1 LFLIRRLAD
10 WSKIIDKIEKGEKK
24 IHRLSDIRRMIQEKV
39 ELHLENIYGLMYPG
53 VEDGKVAKEILEQH
67 SPMDLLMYSWP
78 KMQFKYG
85 QGQKGFSYQQ
95 EEDAFLLVMMH
106 RHGYGAARRIQLE
119 IRRAWQFRFNWFF
132 KSRSPQE
139 IQQRCDVLVSYYIP
153 AKASCY
159 TFNVCFPQL
168 IFVFCFGFTQIRVV
182 EREIQQYHENE
193 ASKGESGDVIGS
205 IAVGGESALDY
216 INTDNWTCACGHLI
230 SYKSRRCG
238 KCRRVSL
245 RCFCVGS
252 IVNIC
257 EMTSLF

>member
-1 LFLIRRLAD
+1 MHYRRLAD

-24 IHRLSDIRRMIQEKV
+24 KHRLSDIRKMIQEKV
-39 ELHLENIYGLMYPG
+39 ELHLESIYNTMYPG

-67 SPMDLLMYSWP
+67 SPIDLLMYSWP

-139 IQQRCDVLVSYYIP
+139 IQKRCDILVSQHEMDRGVIDCVAAVTYFLYDYLSCFSDPCRGEGDARISRERGRQGG
-153 AKASCY
+153 AHEHGCGRASTDVT
-159 TFNVCFPQL
+159 TFYERRSTHSCSGRIKLGVCRE
-168 IFVFCFGFTQIRVV
+168 FV
-182 EREIQQYHENE
+182 
-193 ASKGESGDVIGS
+193 SP
-205 IAVGGESALDY
+205 
-216 INTDNWTCACGHLI
+216 
-230 SYKSRRCG
+230 
-238 KCRRVSL
+238 VSL
-245 RCFCVGS
+245 
-252 IVNIC
+252 IIL
-257 EMTSLF
+257 E

>member
-1 LFLIRRLAD
+1 
-10 WSKIIDKIEKGEKK
+10 
-24 IHRLSDIRRMIQEKV
+24 M
-39 ELHLENIYGLMYPG
+39 
-53 VEDGKVAKEILEQH
+53 
-67 SPMDLLMYSWP
+67 
-78 KMQFKYG
+78 
-85 QGQKGFSYQQ
+85 
-95 EEDAFLLVMMH
+95 
-106 RHGYGAARRIQLE
+106 
-119 IRRAWQFRFNWFF
+119 
-132 KSRSPQE
+132 
-139 IQQRCDVLVSYYIP
+139 
-153 AKASCY
+153 Y

-245 RCFCVGS
+245 DVFVFCS
-252 IVNIC
+252 YRQY
-257 EMTSLF
+257 L